1 MAKINFADK
10 AYKTI
15 KNHIITYQLKPGT
28 TLTFDKLSS
37 SLNMS
42 QTPIREALSR
52 LWQEHFVERENAKG
66 YVVSSLNATQVKELY
81 DLRIILEVPGIR
93 QAIRLIGNKGLSELK
108 ALLQRVKTLID
119 AQQRGDVIELDRQ
132 FHAIILKHSGNT
144 ILREMGE
151 NILDRVYRVQNLNIL
166 TSDRLFTAH
175 KHHEE
180 IFKALWKKDEKE
192 AVDLMEKHLV
202 SAKEYILSRLQD
214 EDDILIKLL
223 S

>member
-52 LWQEHFVERENAKG
+52 LWQEHFVERQDAKG
-66 YVVSSLNATQVKELY
+66 YVVSSLDATQVKELY

-93 QAIRLIGNKGLSELK
+93 QAVRLIGNNGLSELK
-108 ALLQRVKTLID
+108 ELLQRVKTLIG
-119 AQQRGDVIELDRQ
+119 AQQRAEIIELDRQ
-132 FHAIILKHSGNT
+132 FHSILLKHSGNRV
-144 ILREMGE
+144 LREMGE
-151 NILDRVYRVQNLNIL
+151 YILDRVYRVQNLNIL

-180 IFKALWKKDEKE
+180 IFIALQKKNEKE
-192 AVDLMEKHLV
+192 AADLMENHLV
-202 SAKEYILSRLQD
+202 SAKKYILTRLQD
-214 EDDILIKLL
+214 EDDILIKLV